1 MDNLRVLVPSG
12 VLGLGFDLDALKNG
26 LRRKPNIICIDGGS
40 TDSGPHSLGSS
51 TSKYSRSAI
60 KSEWKT
66 LMKARE
72 EIKVPL
78 LIGSSGT
85 CGTDEMVD
93 WMEQITTELAKEMG
107 HSLKIAKLYC
117 EQDKN
122 FIKESFLKQKI
133 YPLDPHP
140 RLDVDVIQDMS
151 HIVALAGAEQIQA
164 CIQTGADI
172 IIAGRTTDTAIISAL
187 PLMKGANPGGSW
199 HGAKIA
205 ECGALCSNNP
215 TSGVVL
221 VEFDET
227 GFTVEA
233 MASNASCTPESVAA
247 HMLYENADPFILYEP
262 GGYMDVKSANYK
274 QEDNGKVRVDGAKW
288 CNADNYNV
296 KLEGAKITG
305 YQTSLLALLREK
317 NYVENAKT
325 WVNNLSNFLEKQ
337 IEQKMELDTSA
348 YSLQFRI
355 IGVNGTLG
363 DLETKVNIPTEVGI
377 LCIITSPKASISNE
391 IAKLINP
398 FLLHYPLT
406 NNEELPTFA
415 FPYSPVHSERGAVY
429 EFALNHTLELNHPME
444 VFKIETLEV

>member
-93 WMEQITTELAKEMG
+93 WMEEITIELAKEMG

-117 EQDKN
+117 EQDKS

-172 IIAGRTTDTAIISAL
+172 ILAGRTTDTAIISAL

-205 ECGALCSNNP
+205 ECGLC
-215 TSGVVL
+215 
-221 VEFDET
+221 
-227 GFTVEA
+227 
-233 MASNASCTPESVAA
+233 
-247 HMLYENADPFILYEP
+247 
-262 GGYMDVKSANYK
+262 
-274 QEDNGKVRVDGAKW
+274 VRTTQ
-288 CNADNYNV
+288 
-296 KLEGAKITG
+296 L
-305 YQTSLLALLREK
+305 
-317 NYVENAKT
+317 
-325 WVNNLSNFLEKQ
+325 
-337 IEQKMELDTSA
+337 
-348 YSLQFRI
+348 
-355 IGVNGTLG
+355 
-363 DLETKVNIPTEVGI
+363 
-377 LCIITSPKASISNE
+377 
-391 IAKLINP
+391 
-398 FLLHYPLT
+398 
-406 NNEELPTFA
+406 
-415 FPYSPVHSERGAVY
+415 
-429 EFALNHTLELNHPME
+429 LELY
-444 VFKIETLEV
+444 